1 MDKKNHYECVSCP
14 LREKYEQNPTSLLG
28 RFWRWHIDFCPG
40 WREYFNS
47 LPQSE
52 KEQIRIQYNFNKYH

>member
-28 RFWRWHIDFCPG
+28 RFWRWHIDF
-40 WREYFNS
+40 

-52 KEQIRIQYNFNKYH
+52 KEQIRIQYNFNKYY